1 MVDLCV
7 VHLIATSVQFTNYVQ
22 GIPYPKESSINK
34 NPESI
39 VTTSKGIIQ
48 NQNMKNRRMTSKEK
62 MTKQVNEETNEI
74 N

>member
-1 MVDLCV
+1 MYKGY
-7 VHLIATSVQFTNYVQ
+7 HTRKNPAS
-22 GIPYPKESSINK
+22 NK